1 MDNVIVKKIRYFETR
16 RGFGYEVS
24 TNQGTIWND
33 GRGGGTYT
41 DVWDWTGRNY
51 NEWDLEKIIDKHEK
65 VDSFA

>member
-16 RGFGYEVS
+16 MGVGYEVN

-33 GRGGGTYT
+33 GRGGGTYV
-41 DVWDWTGRNY
+41 DIDWTGTNY
-51 NEWDLEKIIDKHEK
+51 SEWDLEKIIDKHEK